1 MTYAAILFDLDGTL
15 VDSIDIYSEAVKDMF
30 AAAGIQLPLESFRD
44 SYGKG
49 LILKDWLVK
58 YGVGEDQL
66 SVLRPLRDQRYIAL
80 LREKI
85 EWLDGASG
93 LLTALKE
100 RHPLGLITGS
110 WQSYVDAIDSR
121 LQVSPHFQ
129 TVVTADNM
137 GDFMKPHPHGL
148 LLAADRLGVEPEQCI
163 YIGDQ
168 LFDIDAAKNA
178 GMKSCCL
185 RGTYTPKEAVER
197 ADFVVET
204 LEEVERLV

>member
-1 MTYAAILFDLDGTL
+1 MNYAAILFDLDGTL
-15 VDSIDIYSEAVKDMF
+15 VDSIGIYSEAVKDMF
-30 AAAGIQLPLESFRD
+30 AAVGVQLPQEAFRS
-44 SYGKG
+44 SYGQG
-49 LILKDWLVK
+49 LVLKDWLAK
-58 YGVGEDQL
+58 FNIGEDQMG
-66 SVLRPLRDQRYIAL
+66 VLRPLRDQRYIAL

-85 EWLDGASG
+85 EWLDGASR
-93 LLTALKE
+93 LLATLKE

-129 TVVTADNM
+129 TVVTADDI

-148 LLAADRLGVEPEQCI
+148 LLAADRMGVEPEQCI

-168 LFDIDAAKNA
+168 LFDIDAAKSA
-178 GMKSCCL
+178 GMASCCL

-204 LEEVERLV
+204 LEEIEGMV